1 MGLDL
6 VGDRA
11 GFCGW
16 GLDLVSE
23 AAEFGFEF
31 EEAVRRGNMKRHYWT
46 AICTEERLKAM
57 ADLTRIID
65 QYATILNFQRFS
77 DVSLSLVLELEANK
91 VSELQIA
98 LRQVLLLEGEDVAP
112 TNTTKD
118 CLVLMNV
125 TFARGKGNLEVEMP
139 LG

>member
-1 MGLDL
+1 
-6 VGDRA
+6 
-11 GFCGW
+11 
-16 GLDLVSE
+16 
-23 AAEFGFEF
+23 
-31 EEAVRRGNMKRHYWT
+31 MKRHYWT

-98 LRQVLLLEGEDVAP
+98 LREVLLLEGEDVAP
-112 TNTTKD
+112 TNAAVD
-118 CLVLMNV
+118 CLVLMNI
-125 TFARGKGNLEVEMP
+125 TFARGTGDMEVEVP
-139 LG
+139 AVPGN

>member
-1 MGLDL
+1 M

-11 GFCGW
+11 DYGGG
-16 GLDLVSE
+16 GLVLVS
-23 AAEFGFEF
+23 AAADLECKFKCKKG
-31 EEAVRRGNMKRHYWT
+31 VQGGNMKRHYWT

-57 ADLTRIID
+57 ADLTPIID

-91 VSELQIA
+91 VSELQRA
-98 LRQVLLLEGEDVAP
+98 LREVLLLEGDDVAP
-112 TNTTKD
+112 TNAAVD

>member
-1 MGLDL
+1 
-6 VGDRA
+6 
-11 GFCGW
+11 
-16 GLDLVSE
+16 
-23 AAEFGFEF
+23 
-31 EEAVRRGNMKRHYWT
+31 MKRHYWT

-125 TFARGKGNLEVEMP
+125 TFARGKEIWRWKCRSGKPCTEIATRHCFQGRNSSHFGELSHMRICAER
-139 LG
+139 

>member
-1 MGLDL
+1 
-6 VGDRA
+6 
-11 GFCGW
+11 
-16 GLDLVSE
+16 
-23 AAEFGFEF
+23 
-31 EEAVRRGNMKRHYWT
+31 MKRHYWT

-91 VSELQIA
+91 VSELQLA

-112 TNTTKD
+112 TKAAVD